1 MAKFI
6 REFKGNFDEV
16 VEFSK
21 NTVLD
26 NSTSSTLE
34 DEVFYNVNDVKIGVL
49 VFERYS
55 ITGGNRLSLT
65 LTIVGFEDEI
75 KLSAITSGGSQGI
88 FLKINTLGEQEFLT
102 EYVGEIVKYIESL

>member
-26 NSTSSTLE
+26 NSASSTLE

-75 KLSAITSGGSQGI
+75 KLSAITSGGS
-88 FLKINTLGEQEFLT
+88 
-102 EYVGEIVKYIESL
+102 